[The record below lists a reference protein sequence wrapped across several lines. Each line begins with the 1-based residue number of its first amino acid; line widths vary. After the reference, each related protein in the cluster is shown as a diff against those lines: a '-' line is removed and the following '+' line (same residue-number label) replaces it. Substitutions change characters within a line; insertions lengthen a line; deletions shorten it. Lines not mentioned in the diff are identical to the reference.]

1 MGLFTSKKVGDAMT
15 ERPRALTPQTSGA
28 EAARAMET
36 EDVGALP
43 VIAEDGRLAGIVTD
57 RDLAIRVLGAGRSA
71 ETPVGQVISEELVT
85 VGTDDSLQGAM
96 DLMARH
102 QVRRLPVV
110 DDDGQLIGMLALADL
125 AAMADEDEIGQVVE
139 AISEGSPRPRV

>member
-1 MGLFTSKKVGDAMT
+1 MGLFASKKVKDAMT
-15 ERPRALTPQTSGA
+15 ERPRALTPQTSA
-28 EAARAMET
+28 TEAARAMET

-43 VIAEDGRLAGIVTD
+43 VIAENGQLAGIVTD
-57 RDLAIRVLGAGRSA
+57 RDLAIRVLGAGRSI

-85 VGTDDSLQGAM
+85 VGLDDSIQEAM

-110 DDDGQLIGMLALADL
+110 DTDSQLIGMLALADV

-139 AISEGSPRPRV
+139 AISEGSPKPRV